1 MDKTRL
7 KWTEVDENGLN
18 RMKWTEVDRMDQSV
32 MLIRSVVTIKVEL

>member
-32 MLIRSVVTIKVEL
+32 TLIRSVVTIKVKL